1 MKNSLEAIQSKKDKA
16 IGLYEDGILNKTDL
30 KDRLEKLDEEKR
42 LLDDRIVPIEQK
54 LGQGSKQEISFKMV
68 KRVINHFEDCY
79 KNSIT
84 DEQRKQLLHLL
95 INKITIANDRK
106 IESIQIQMNN
116 EVVRNFTKQGE
127 DKSSSDDDLSSPFS
141 IFINL

>member
-1 MKNSLEAIQSKKDKA
+1 M
-16 IGLYEDGILNKTDL
+16 ILPL
-30 KDRLEKLDEEKR
+30 IRAL
-42 LLDDRIVPIEQK
+42 
-54 LGQGSKQEISFKMV
+54 
-68 KRVINHFEDCY
+68 EDCY

-84 DEQRKQLLHLL
+84 DEQRKKLLHLL
-95 INKITIANDRK
+95 INKITIANTVK

-116 EVVRNFTKQGE
+116 EVVRHFTKPGE